1 MLGYTLIAGGGSEG
15 NPLTLQGDATEALA
29 LLRLYR
35 ALTNLLIRICACRAV
50 QWFVAVSGIDA
61 NGPVNGR
68 GMAAREIVATLWVV
82 PLYIW

>member
-1 MLGYTLIAGGGSEG
+1 MLGYTLIAGGGLEG

-50 QWFVAVSGIDA
+50 Q
-61 NGPVNGR
+61 
-68 GMAAREIVATLWVV
+68 
-82 PLYIW
+82 